1 MLRQLSH
8 VKNSGWSIVE
18 GDHITWFNDF
28 NGDYGR
34 LAARFLTMLSLWIQ
48 PETLSTNQFL
58 KCRRLPSSITP
69 TRILTAP
76 SAGHSFDENCFG
88 MFWTKFW
95 ATLGPS
101 SV

>member
-34 LAARFLTMLSLWIQ
+34 LAARFLTMLTGVNH
-48 PETLSTNQFL
+48 P
-58 KCRRLPSSITP
+58 PSSGACWTRGAHCDVATFHLPVEPSIGATKREQEFIT
-69 TRILTAP
+69 I
-76 SAGHSFDENCFG
+76 
-88 MFWTKFW
+88 
-95 ATLGPS
+95 
-101 SV
+101 